1 MKLSTIYK
9 IHSTMKKLFSEN
21 IFKTIWKFICEWWL
35 PVTILGII
43 ILISYIDEILEIII
57 KFVKQ

>member
-1 MKLSTIYK
+1 
-9 IHSTMKKLFSEN
+9 MKKLFSEN

-43 ILISYIDEILEIII
+43 ILISYIDEILDVII